1 MKQRLLFLFTYLF
14 VLLGIFS
21 PELYAQSG
29 GEEDDA
35 EPSELHLFRG
45 GYMDVSFGLNLNTI
59 GGSLGSSG
67 MGGVLSSKVY
77 NGALNV
83 NLNPAMLAF
92 NTSGHM
98 VFDSRIGLGT
108 DMNAGLNKRIINSL
122 NTSFDSSITDTFSD
136 TDTWTQFPETYIQP
150 TKMRNLDVGLTPNI
164 GLMAFSMPI
173 TEELTLA
180 ASYNY
185 PMSMNLDMGITG
197 ISAKLAQE
205 QGTDEVA
212 IRFDVL
218 MNISLLMQMQLQMSN
233 LTIGGG
239 YTIVDTPAKKI
250 STGLSISRYQVDN
263 VRRLQADLSGMVV
276 VGGAD
281 ERYFNNPADP
291 NLNSELGEINT
302 FSMNAYANYRSV
314 GYGYTLGFVYQTY
327 QGINASLVYKNMP
340 NFELIA
346 EEGAYANAF
355 LPIFVTGT
363 GDELLQGDIGVA
375 LDSLQANK
383 PNLTTERNIGSLVSN
398 GSLNLPSSLSLG
410 LDFNVGLHTIVFNY
424 SYYNGQLSYG
434 HGSNVIGKQANHGIG
449 FGMDIR
455 LEDRFG
461 SFVSYATIPLRLL
474 LLDIDGMLFQAF
486 GNTTGY
492 SNSHVR
498 FGGKMMTGVGIDTR
512 EDVEGYADLL
522 GKAFPQS
529 FSLGR
534 QYSIFD
540 QVDVGVTVLAIPDL
554 MVKYSIGIRF

>member
-1 MKQRLLFLFTYLF
+1 MKQRIFHLFILLF
-14 VLLGIFS
+14 VLSGILNS
-21 PELYAQSG
+21 PLYAQDG
-29 GEEDDA
+29 TEEDDA

-45 GYMDVSFGLNLNTI
+45 GYMDVNFGLNLNTI

-67 MGGVLSSKVY
+67 MGGLLSTKVY

-92 NTSGHM
+92 NTSGYA

-108 DMNAGLNKRIINSL
+108 NMNAGLNKRILNSL
-122 NTSFDSSITDTFSD
+122 NASFDSSITDTFSD
-136 TDTWTQFPETYIQP
+136 EDTWIQFPETYIQP
-150 TKMRNLDVGLTPNI
+150 TKMRNLDVGFTPNI
-164 GLMAFSMPI
+164 GLMAYSMPI

-185 PMSMNLDMGITG
+185 PLSMNLDMGLTG

-233 LTIGGG
+233 LTVGGG
-239 YTIVDTPAKKI
+239 YTLVDTPAKKI
-250 STGLSISRYQVDN
+250 AAGLSISRYQVDN
-263 VRRLQADLSGMVV
+263 IRRLQADLSGMVV

-281 ERYFNNPADP
+281 ERYFNNPNDP
-291 NLNSELGEINT
+291 NLNNELGEINT

-327 QGINASLVYKNMP
+327 QGINASIVYNNRP

-346 EEGAYANAF
+346 EDGAYANAY
-355 LPIFVTGT
+355 LPIFITGS

-398 GSLNLPSSLSLG
+398 GSLNLPSSFGVG
-410 LDFNVGLHTIVFNY
+410 LDYMLGLHTFVFNY
-424 SYYNGQLSYG
+424 TLYNGELSYK
-434 HGSNVIGKQANHGIG
+434 HGSNTIGKQSRHGIG
-449 FGMDIR
+449 FGMNIR

-461 SFVSYATIPLRLL
+461 SFASYATIPLRLL
-474 LLDIDGMLFQAF
+474 LIDIDGILFQAF
-486 GNTTGY
+486 GNATDY
-492 SNSHVR
+492 SNSYLR
-498 FGGKMMTGVGIDTR
+498 FGGSMMTGIGIDTR
-512 EDVEGYADLL
+512 EEVDGYEELL
-522 GKAFPQS
+522 GQTLPKS

-534 QYSIFD
+534 QYRIFD

-554 MVKYSIGIRF
+554 LVKYSVGIRF

>member
-1 MKQRLLFLFTYLF
+1 MKRRIFHLLIYLF
-14 VLLGIFS
+14 VFS
-21 PELYAQSG
+21 GAFGTVLYAQNG
-29 GEEDDA
+29 EEEDDA

-45 GYMDVSFGLNLNTI
+45 GYMDVTFGLNLNTI

-67 MGGVLSSKVY
+67 MGGLLSSKVY

-92 NTSGHM
+92 NTSSHAI
-98 VFDSRIGLGT
+98 FDSRIGLGT
-108 DMNAGLNKRIINSL
+108 KINPGLNKRILNSL
-122 NTSFDSSITDTFSD
+122 NASFDSSITDTFSD
-136 TDTWTQFPETYIQP
+136 EDAWIQFPETYIQP
-150 TKMRNLDVGLTPNI
+150 TKMRNLDVGQAPNI

-173 TEELTLA
+173 TEDLTLA

-185 PMSMNLDMGITG
+185 PMSVNLDMGLTG
-197 ISAKLAQE
+197 VSAKLAQE

-218 MNISLLMQMQLQMSN
+218 MNISLLTQMQLQMSN
-233 LTIGGG
+233 LTLGGG
-239 YTIVDTPAKKI
+239 YTLVDTPAKKVAA
-250 STGLSISRYQVDN
+250 GLSISRYQVDN
-263 VRRLQADLSGMVV
+263 IRRLQADLSGMVV

-281 ERYFNNPADP
+281 ERYFNNVADP
-291 NLNSELGEINT
+291 NLNSQLGEINT

-327 QGINASLVYKNMP
+327 QGINASLVYKNRP
-340 NFELIA
+340 SFELIA

-355 LPIFVTGT
+355 LPVFITGT
-363 GDELLQGDIGVA
+363 GDELLQGEISVA

-398 GSLNLPSSLSLG
+398 GNLNLPSSVGLG
-410 LDFNVGLHTIVFNY
+410 LDFMLGLHTVVFNY
-424 SYYNGQLSYG
+424 TLYNGEISYK
-434 HGSNVIGKQANHGIG
+434 HGSNTIGKQTRHGIG
-449 FGMDIR
+449 FGMNIR

-461 SFVSYATIPLRLL
+461 SSASYATIPLRLL
-474 LLDIDGMLFQAF
+474 LLDIDGILFQAF
-486 GNTTGY
+486 GNATGFA
-492 SNSHVR
+492 NSYFR
-498 FGGKMMTGVGIDTR
+498 FGGNVMTGIGIDTR
-512 EDVEGYADLL
+512 EEVDGYEELL

-554 MVKYSIGIRF
+554 MVKYSVGIRF